1 MAGGLAQTVD
11 VGVVTASGA
20 LPAIKAGSLRA
31 LAVTSPQRSVLL
43 PEVPTV
49 AELGLPGYELDQW
62 HGILAPAGTPQ
73 AIIER
78 LNSAIAAVMHKPQ
91 MVADL
96 QALGYATTAS
106 TAQQFQRSEEHTSE
120 LQSLMRI

>member
-1 MAGGLAQTVD
+1 MAGVLAQTVD
-11 VGVVTASGA
+11 VGFVTASGA
-20 LPAIKAGSLRA
+20 LPSIKAGSLRA

-96 QALGYATTAS
+96 DRKS
-106 TAQQFQRSEEHTSE
+106 TRLNSSH
-120 LQSLMRI
+120 